1 MKKLLALI
9 MTAVMAFSM
18 VACGSEKYAEPE
30 VTRSFIAGYNNETV
44 DGSIEGGR
52 VLVNLISDGTADFYV
67 ATIADGV
74 HSTQHYTGNYSLGE
88 NEEYDETISI
98 SYSYNE
104 SETAEIKAAV
114 IIDGVFEMPFF
125 FIDNMTDNAIGFYET
140 SPADMNG
147 DVFIGYMTKVSGM
160 GPMVYAYSLCL
171 KDDGKFDVSIMQM
184 ASVMHVWGDSD
195 GTYVVDGTDMEFTYD
210 IRTSDGEIVME
221 DDISVGT
228 DYNGTVLKTAF
239 NIQQT
244 GMRAST
250 APFIK
255 VK

>member
-1 MKKLLALI
+1 MKKLFALI
-9 MTAVMAFSM
+9 MTAVMAFTM
-18 VACGSEKYAEPE
+18 VACGSEESVEPE
-30 VTRSFIAGYNNETV
+30 VTRSFIAGYNDEKT
-44 DGSIEGGR
+44 DESIEGGR
-52 VLVNLISDGTADFYV
+52 VLVNLMSDGTADFYV

-74 HSTQHYTGNYSLGE
+74 HSTQHYTGSYSLGE

-98 SYSYNE
+98 SYSYNGT
-104 SETAEIKAAV
+104 ETAEIKEAV
-114 IIDGVFEMPFF
+114 IIDGIFEMPFF
-125 FIDNMTDNAIGFYET
+125 FIDKMTDNAVGFYET
-140 SPADMNG
+140 SPADMDG

-171 KDDGKFDVSIMQM
+171 KDDGNFDVSIMQM
-184 ASVMHVWGDSD
+184 ASVMHVWGNSE
-195 GTYVVDGTDMEFTYD
+195 GTYTVDGADMEFTYD
-210 IRTSDGEIVME
+210 IRTSDGEVVME

-239 NIQQT
+239 NIQQS
-244 GMRAST
+244 GMRASA